1 MTSATGRFQD
11 KTVIATGVASGLGR
25 ATVKLFAAEGA
36 SLVLVDR
43 DGDRLDVVAQELDAM
58 GARTVQVV
66 GDVSQAATAD
76 EAVRAAEQRFGR
88 VDVLFNNAGIDPLDA
103 RSLVDTTEELWDRTM
118 GVNVKAAFLFARA
131 VIPPMQRT
139 GGGSIVSTA
148 SSAGIKASPQEAVY
162 GISKAALIA
171 LTRSL
176 ARDFTSQ
183 GIRANCIC
191 PGFLE
196 CVMTDRRQ
204 EMTED
209 ALVKRSARAGDLVPM
224 GREGQYDEVAH
235 SVLFLAGPES
245 SYTSGAALV
254 IDGGWIA

>member
-1 MTSATGRFQD
+1 MNVAPGRFQG
-11 KTVIATGVASGLGR
+11 KVVIATGTASGLGL
-25 ATVKLFAAEGA
+25 ATVRQFAAEGA

-43 DGDRLDVVAQELDAM
+43 DAHKLGEVARELDSA
-58 GARTVQVV
+58 GTKTVHIV
-66 GDVSQAATAD
+66 GDVSHSATAHK
-76 EAVRAAEQRFGR
+76 AVEAAEQHFGR

-103 RSLVDTTEELWDRTM
+103 RSLLDTTEELWDATM
-118 GVNVKAAFLFARA
+118 GVNVKSAFLFARA
-131 VIPPMQRT
+131 VIPLMIQT
-139 GGGSIVSTA
+139 GGGAIVSTA

-176 ARDFTSQ
+176 ARDFSGQ

-196 CVMTDRRQ
+196 NVMTDRRAD
-204 EMTED
+204 MTAE
-209 ALVKRSARAGDLVPM
+209 ALDKRSARAGDLVPM
-224 GREGQYDEVAH
+224 GREGTYEEVAR